1 MNNPPLTDLADRE
14 PLIFEA
20 PAGKTWYRSHR
31 LAHDAIHFGKGSQYR
46 WDAPAGEYGV
56 LYLAADTYGAFME
69 SIGRGAL
76 KSRLVFR
83 ADLENRGLSRVRAK
97 RTLRLIDLVSSGGL
111 TRISAESSL
120 TSGSGYKNSRRW
132 SKALKEHPIAP
143 DGIYYRS
150 RHDPSRF
157 ACALYQD
164 CESLLEAEPCEA
176 WADLPALLGTI
187 LDHYD
192 FGTDL

>member
-1 MNNPPLTDLADRE
+1 MNYPPPPDLADRE
-14 PLIFEA
+14 PLIFEV
-20 PAGKTWYRSHR
+20 PAGQVWYRSHR
-31 LAHDAIHFGKGSQYR
+31 VAYDAIYFGKGSQYR
-46 WDAPAGEYGV
+46 WDAPRGEYGV
-56 LYLAADTYGAFME
+56 LYLAADPYGAFME

-83 ADLENRGLSRVRAK
+83 ADLENRGLSLVQSIRP
-97 RTLRLIDLVSSGGL
+97 LRLIDLVNSGGL
-111 TRISAESSL
+111 TRLGAESSL

-132 SKALKEHPIAP
+132 SKALKKHPATA

-157 ACALYQD
+157 ACALYQE
-164 CESLLEAEPCEA
+164 CESVLKAEASER
-176 WADLPALLGTI
+176 WSGLPTLLGEI
-187 LDHYD
+187 LDHYA